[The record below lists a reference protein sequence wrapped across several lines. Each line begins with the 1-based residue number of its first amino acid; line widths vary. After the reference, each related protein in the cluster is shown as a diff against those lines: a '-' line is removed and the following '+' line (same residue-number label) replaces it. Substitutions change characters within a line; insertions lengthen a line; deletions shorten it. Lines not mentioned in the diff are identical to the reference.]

1 MVIGGRG
8 RKGRQHETLL
18 IKTVSGTGDEWI
30 VKEIKKKK
38 TEQIH

>member
-1 MVIGGRG
+1 MVIGGQG

-30 VKEIKKKK
+30 VEEIKKKA
-38 TEQIH
+38 EQIH